1 MSFKSCT
8 MWSQIKIPMREGR
21 VLCCQSSGGS
31 DSSDY
36 LSYWVQIDSWY
47 HGVQAP
53 DLAANGLL
61 VKRGQAGGNTPYHV
75 LYLEHLA
82 NEWTFSRSHARHT
95 RLGSHWSQHAAQMYF
110 VDFENNIIDFH

>member
-61 VKRGQAGGNTPYHV
+61 VSSEARPVVTLHIMFYIWSISPMNEPSHVHTLATPGLDLTGLNTLPKCI
-75 LYLEHLA
+75 L
-82 NEWTFSRSHARHT
+82 
-95 RLGSHWSQHAAQMYF
+95 
-110 VDFENNIIDFH
+110 